1 MDTSDT
7 YTRRGL
13 LRTGTGAAVG
23 LAAAGAT
30 GTAGAQ
36 GSAYEGY
43 LEDEG
48 TWGGETV
55 DATGMEQ
62 VTVRVGAQGNGGNFA
77 FAPPAMVVEPGTTI
91 TWEWT
96 GEGSGHNVVS
106 EAGNFESDTYE
117 QAGETFEYTFEEAGI
132 EQYFCSPHKSQGMKG
147 VVAVGED
154 NAEGDVVPFGA
165 QPDFGGYLDDVPGFE
180 GGAAPRRGQEE
191 VGVDVGAGDGGLQFS
206 PVAIHVDAG
215 TTVVWEWTG
224 NGAHNVVSEADE
236 FESERTGEEGFT
248 FEYTFEEAG
257 IHRYYCDPHK
267 GQGMKGAVVVGDDFP
282 TLTGNVLRTGA
293 VWAGA
298 AVFGTVALLGV
309 AAYQELFGEGS
320 LTEY

>member
-1 MDTSDT
+1 MDASDT
-7 YTRRGL
+7 YSRRRL
-13 LRTGTGAAVG
+13 LRTGTGAAAG

-62 VTVRVGAQGNGGNFA
+62 VTVRVGAQGNGGNYA
-77 FAPPAMVVEPGTTI
+77 FDPPAMEVEPGTTI
-91 TWEWT
+91 IWEWT
-96 GEGSGHNVVS
+96 GEG
-106 EAGNFESDTYE
+106 
-117 QAGETFEYTFEEAGI
+117 
-132 EQYFCSPHKSQGMKG
+132 
-147 VVAVGED
+147 
-154 NAEGDVVPFGA
+154 
-165 QPDFGGYLDDVPGFE
+165 GG
-180 GGAAPRRGQEE
+180 
-191 VGVDVGAGDGGLQFS
+191 
-206 PVAIHVDAG
+206 
-215 TTVVWEWTG
+215 
-224 NGAHNVVSEADE
+224 HNVVSEADE
-236 FESERTGEEGFT
+236 FESELTGEEGFT
-248 FEYTFEEAG
+248 FEYTFEEEG
-257 IHRYYCDPHK
+257 IHKYYCNPHK
-267 GQGMKGAVVVGDDFP
+267 GEGMKGAVVVGDNFP

-320 LTEY
+320 LTE

>member
-36 GSAYEGY
+36 GSAYDGY

-77 FAPPAMVVEPGTTI
+77 FAPP
-91 TWEWT
+91 WEWT
-96 GEGSGHNVVS
+96 GEGGGHNVVS
-106 EAGNFESDTYE
+106 EAGNFESDIYE
-117 QAGETFEYTFEEAGI
+117 QAGETFEYTFEEAGV
-132 EQYFCSPHKSQGMKG
+132 EQYFCSPHKQQGMKG

-191 VGVDVGAGDGGLQFS
+191 VGVDVGAGDDGFLFD

-236 FESERTGEEGFT
+236 FESELTGEEGFT

-257 IHRYYCDPHK
+257 IHRYYCNPHK
-267 GQGMKGAVVVGDDFP
+267 GQGMKGAVVVGDEFP

-320 LTEY
+320 LTE